1 MRVEGVKREGAA
13 DPKEQGSGQMV
24 MMDNFLITA
33 EIIACFDQ
41 QPTKLK

>member
-1 MRVEGVKREGAA
+1 
-13 DPKEQGSGQMV
+13 MV